1 MTAPELTLE
10 NVRKTAKVKTFRASD
25 FLTQEE
31 QAEVQMSNIRG
42 KKLPKFDR
50 IDAYIA
56 EMIARFGY
64 DTYIAWK
71 AGDISEET
79 MVRLIEAER
88 AREARNRLV
97 IESVIIASMAGA
109 NHPTKS
115 GGQPKS
121 LKNAIKILKSE
132 QKLAGGNA

>member
-71 AGDISEET
+71 AGDINEET
-79 MVRLIEAER
+79 MVKLIEAER
-88 AREARNRLV
+88 AREARNRFV

-132 QKLAGGNA
+132 QKLAGGNV